1 MARYKQSRSLSWFL
15 GAAIAV
21 LVAGTGAAW
30 WAVSSLKPKSES
42 TTVFPSPSSVNQSSS
57 QAVPKS
63 SLGQPSHAQV
73 YWLVAQGDKTALIA
87 SPITLAKSLD
97 KSQSL
102 QTALEQLLTQT
113 PPSSQSSAIPPGT
126 QLLSV
131 KNDAQGVHVNLS
143 QVFTQGG
150 GSESMT
156 GRLGQLIYTATSLNP
171 QSPVWIEVEGKPL
184 ETLGGEGLMIDQPMT
199 RQQFDENFHDSTT
212 P

>member
-1 MARYKQSRSLSWFL
+1 
-15 GAAIAV
+15 
-21 LVAGTGAAW
+21 
-30 WAVSSLKPKSES
+30 
-42 TTVFPSPSSVNQSSS
+42 
-57 QAVPKS
+57 
-63 SLGQPSHAQV
+63 
-73 YWLVAQGDKTALIA
+73 VAQGDKTALIA
-87 SPITLAKSLD
+87 SPITVAKSLD

-102 QTALEQLLTQT
+102 QTALEQLFTQT

-143 QVFTQGG
+143 QAFTQGG

-199 RQQFDENFHDSTT
+199 RQQFDENFHDSTH

>member
-15 GAAIAV
+15 GAAITV

-42 TTVFPSPSSVNQSSS
+42 TSVFPTSSSVNQSSS
-57 QAVPKS
+57 QAVPQS
-63 SLGQPSHAQV
+63 SLGQQNQAQV

-87 SPITLAKSLD
+87 SPITVAKSLD

-126 QLLSV
+126 QLLIV

-143 QVFTQGG
+143 QAFTQGG
-150 GSESMT
+150 GSESVT

-171 QSPVWIEVEGKPL
+171 QSLVWIEVEGKPL

-199 RQQFDENFHDSTT
+199 RQQFDENFHDSTN